1 MDHRQL
7 WDGVLAEIE
16 LTVSKPVFATWFTGT
31 HIVKRDENT
40 IILSV
45 PNAFARDMFQSRYHS
60 TILKLLRERD
70 HTIHAIEYVINRE
83 EPKRRESREGDK
95 PQGGIASLPLPETA
109 VNKDDNLNPRYT
121 FETFIIGPFN
131 ELAHAAAQAVIK
143 SPGLMYNPLFI
154 YGSTGHGKTHLIQA
168 IGNHVKAANPNK
180 RVYYMTS
187 ERFGQDC
194 MNALQNQKMSVF
206 KEKYRKYD
214 VLIMDDIQFF
224 SDKQKFQEELFHLF
238 NTLYDNNKQV
248 IFSSDKHPH
257 FITGLEDRLK
267 SRMSAGMI
275 IDIPQPDHES
285 RIAIL
290 TAKSKQH
297 SIELSQEVIDYLAHT
312 VVGNIRDL
320 EGALNTLIV
329 HSQLK
334 GREITVA
341 DVRNLIKSNQKPKK
355 AVAVKDI
362 VKIISDFYSI
372 EEDSIYEK
380 TRRKEVI
387 KPRQVIMY
395 ILREDFNISYPSIG
409 DKLGGRDHTTVI
421 HSCEKIKTDL
431 KNDQTLGQEISQIRN
446 LLSV

>member
-1 MDHRQL
+1 MDPKQL
-7 WDGVLAEIE
+7 WESILAEIE
-16 LTVSKPVFATWFTGT
+16 LTISKPAFSTWFKDT

-45 PNAFARDMFQSRYHS
+45 PNAFARDMFQSRYHA
-60 TILKLLRERD
+60 TVLKLLRDRD
-70 HTIHAIEYVINRE
+70 HTIHAVEYVINRD
-83 EPKRRESREGDK
+83 EPKRREDK
-95 PQGGIASLPLPETA
+95 PITMGGTASLPLPESL
-109 VNKDDNLNPRYT
+109 VNKEDNLNPRYT

-168 IGNHVKAANPNK
+168 IGNHIKTVSPGK
-180 RVYYMTS
+180 RVFYMTS
-187 ERFGQDC
+187 EKFGQDC
-194 MNALQNQKMSVF
+194 MNALQTQKMAVF

-224 SDKQKFQEELFHLF
+224 SEKQKFQEELFHLF

-257 FITGLEDRLK
+257 FIQGLEDRLK

-290 TAKSKQH
+290 SAKARLQGMS
-297 SIELSQEVIDYLAHT
+297 LTPEVIDYLSKA
-312 VVGNIRDL
+312 VAGNIRDL
-320 EGALNTLIV
+320 EGALNTLII

-334 GREITVA
+334 GREVTVA
-341 DVRNLIKSNQKPKK
+341 DVKSLIKNSQKPKK

-372 EEDSIYEK
+372 EEESIYEK
-380 TRRKEVI
+380 TRRKEII
-387 KPRQVIMY
+387 KPRQMIMY

-431 KNDQTLGQEISQIRN
+431 KNDQTLEQELSQIRN

>member
-1 MDHRQL
+1 MDSRQL
-7 WDGVLAEIE
+7 WEGILAEIE
-16 LTVSKPVFATWFTGT
+16 LSISKPAFATWFKGT
-31 HIVKRDENT
+31 HIVKRDDST

-45 PNAFARDMFQSRYHS
+45 PNAFARDMFQSRYHAN
-60 TILKLLRERD
+60 ILKLLRDRD
-70 HTIHAIEYVINRE
+70 HTIHAVEYVINRD
-83 EPKRRESREGDK
+83 EPKRKEEKGPVNPLLS
-95 PQGGIASLPLPETA
+95 SLPLPETA

-121 FETFIIGPFN
+121 FENFIVGPFN

-168 IGNHVKAANPNK
+168 IGNHVKSVSPGK
-180 RVYYMTS
+180 RVFYMTS

-194 MNALQNQKMSVF
+194 MNALQTQKMTVF

-275 IDIPQPDHES
+275 VDIPAPDHES
-285 RIAIL
+285 RLAIL
-290 TAKSKQH
+290 SQKARSQG
-297 SIELSQEVIDYLAHT
+297 IILSPEVIDYLAHT
-312 VVGNIRDL
+312 VAGNIRDL

-334 GREITVA
+334 SREVLVS
-341 DVRNLIKSNQKPKK
+341 DVRNLIKSNQKPKRT
-355 AVAVKDI
+355 VNVKEV
-362 VKIISDFYSI
+362 VKVISDFYSI
-372 EEDSIYEK
+372 EEGSIYEK
-380 TRRKEVI
+380 TRKKEII
-387 KPRQVIMY
+387 KPRQIIMY
-395 ILREDFNISYPSIG
+395 ILREDFNKSYPTIG
-409 DKLGGRDHTTVI
+409 EQLGGRDHTTVI
-421 HSCEKIKTDL
+421 HSCEKIKEDL
-431 KNDQTLGQEISQIRN
+431 KNDHGLGQELSQIRN
-446 LLSV
+446 LLAV

>member
-1 MDHRQL
+1 MDQRQL
-7 WDGVLAEIE
+7 WEGILAEIE
-16 LTVSKPVFATWFTGT
+16 LSVSKPAFATWFKDT
-31 HIVKRDENT
+31 HIVKRDEGT
-40 IILSV
+40 IVLSV
-45 PNAFARDMFQSRYHS
+45 PNAFARDMFQSRYNAN
-60 TILKLLRERD
+60 ILKLLRDRD
-70 HTIHAIEYVINRE
+70 HTIHAVEYVINRD
-83 EPKRRESREGDK
+83 EPKRREDK
-95 PQGGIASLPLPETA
+95 QIISSGTASLPLPETA

-168 IGNHVKAANPNK
+168 IGNHIKTVSPNK
-180 RVYYMTS
+180 RVFYMTS
-187 ERFGQDC
+187 EKFGQDC
-194 MNALQNQKMSVF
+194 MNALQTQKMSVF
-206 KEKYRKYD
+206 KDKYRKYD

-224 SDKQKFQEELFHLF
+224 SEKQKFQEELFHLF

-257 FITGLEDRLK
+257 FIQGLEDRLK

-290 TAKSKQH
+290 SAKARLQTIDL
-297 SIELSQEVIDYLAHT
+297 SIEVIDYLAQT

-320 EGALNTLIV
+320 EGALNTLII

-334 GREITVA
+334 GREIQVG
-341 DVRNLIKSNQKPKK
+341 DVRNLIKNSQKPKRS
-355 AVAVKDI
+355 VAVKDI
-362 VKIISDFYSI
+362 VKVISDFYSI

-380 TRRKEVI
+380 TRRKEII
-387 KPRQVIMY
+387 KPRQMIMY
-395 ILREDFNISYPSIG
+395 ILREDFNHSYPMIG
-409 DKLGGRDHTTVI
+409 EKLGGRDHTTVI
-421 HSCEKIKTDL
+421 HSCEKIKNDL
-431 KNDQTLGQEISQIRN
+431 KSDQTLGQELSQIRN
-446 LLSV
+446 LLAV